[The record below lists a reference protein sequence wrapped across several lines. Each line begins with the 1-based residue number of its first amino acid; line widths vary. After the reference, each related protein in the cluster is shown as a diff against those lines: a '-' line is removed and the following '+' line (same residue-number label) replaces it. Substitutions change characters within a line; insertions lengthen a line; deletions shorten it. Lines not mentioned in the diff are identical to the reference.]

1 MNLSTAIASYK
12 EVRVTEISD
21 EESPHELIRIVF
33 GVLHENILTLKQN
46 VEFTDERWEKPFNK
60 CMFALSILRE
70 SLDFEKGGEI
80 ASNLDSLY
88 AYSQKALLKAVGK
101 SDTEHLNTVSDI
113 VKELSSAWDAI
124 KPLTR

>member
-60 CMFALSILRE
+60 CMFALSILR
-70 SLDFEKGGEI
+70 
-80 ASNLDSLY
+80 
-88 AYSQKALLKAVGK
+88 
-101 SDTEHLNTVSDI
+101 
-113 VKELSSAWDAI
+113 
-124 KPLTR
+124 